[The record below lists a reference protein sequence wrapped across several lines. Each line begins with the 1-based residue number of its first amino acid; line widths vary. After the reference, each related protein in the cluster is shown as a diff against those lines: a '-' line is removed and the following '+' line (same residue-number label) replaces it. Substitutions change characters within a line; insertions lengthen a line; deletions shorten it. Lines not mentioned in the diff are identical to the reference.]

1 LKSEPCQA
9 ADTIREVDMNG
20 SGKIACVAALASV
33 ALALS
38 DASAENLTSETR
50 KLLAAAKLDAAVMQ
64 GLDKELAVPAAMVE
78 AAKKEGKV
86 RVQLTLSA
94 TEFDNAFKVFAA
106 RYPGIEVEYSR
117 GIGPQTQ
124 KALVAARTGN
134 PITDVIAT
142 YDSRLDEFHKAG
154 LLKVSDL
161 PAYQSLREDMKT
173 PSGVDA
179 ADKLNYWCTT
189 YSSERVDKAN
199 LPKTWDDLLT
209 IPAWRKG
216 RLALATNA
224 GQTFLPTLAI
234 KLGDAWTTNFLDKLF
249 HEVKPQLR
257 KETLA
262 ATGKLIAVGEFDL
275 VLAIQDY
282 VTERDAL
289 KGIPVAAHCPEP
301 VVAAWGKLGILK
313 DTPYPNAARL
323 YVNWHISKEGQIA
336 NYHYGR
342 QVPVH
347 AALDSRE
354 FMPYPEQ
361 IIGKKILY
369 RTDDVLADQR
379 RIITLW
385 RKYWEGAGGN

>member
-1 LKSEPCQA
+1 
-9 ADTIREVDMNG
+9 MNG
-20 SGKIACVAALASV
+20 SGKIACAAVLASAALV
-33 ALALS
+33 VLNG
-38 DASAENLTSETR
+38 ASAENLTGETR
-50 KLLAAAKLDAAVMQ
+50 KLLAAAKLDPAVLK

-94 TEFDNAFKVFAA
+94 IEFAKTSQVFQA

-124 KALVAARTGN
+124 KALVAVRTGN
-134 PITDVIAT
+134 LITDVIGT

-161 PAYQSLREDMKT
+161 PAYASLRDDMRT

-189 YSSERVDKAN
+189 YSTERVNKAN
-199 LPKTWDDLLT
+199 LPKRWDDLLT
-209 IPAWRKG
+209 IPAWRNG

-234 KLGDAWTTNFLDKLF
+234 KLGDAWTENFLTKLF
-249 HEVKPQLR
+249 NEVKPQLR

-301 VVAAWGKLGILK
+301 VVAAWGKLGIFK

-336 NYHYGR
+336 NYQYGR

-354 FMPYPEQ
+354 FMPYPEE
-361 IIGKKILY
+361 IIGKQILY
-369 RTDDVLADQR
+369 RTDDVLAGQR
-379 RIITLW
+379 RIISLW